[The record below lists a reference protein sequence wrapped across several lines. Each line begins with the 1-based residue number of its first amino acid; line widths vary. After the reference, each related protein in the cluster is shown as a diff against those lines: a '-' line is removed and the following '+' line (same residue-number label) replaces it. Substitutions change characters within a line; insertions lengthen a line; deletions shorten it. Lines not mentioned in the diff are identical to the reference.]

1 MTRFRATNHSEAVV
15 CADRQEVW
23 SALTDPALLPRLTPL
38 LQRIDTGV
46 AGDQDLWRWHLIR
59 ISVLG
64 VGIATT
70 FTERMRFEEGRRI
83 EYIHEPPAGTTER
96 TGANGS
102 YTLRDVDG
110 GTHLEIDLALHV
122 DLPLSRLA
130 SPAVVRTMEAV
141 MSRTGDRFATNLLN
155 HLGIHTPRRP

>member
-1 MTRFRATNHSEAVV
+1 MTRFRASNRSEAVV
-15 CADRQEVW
+15 HAERQEIW
-23 SALTDPALLPRLTPL
+23 SALTDPELLPRLTPL

-46 AGDQDLWRWHLIR
+46 GGEPDLWCWHLVK

-64 VGIATT
+64 AGISTT
-70 FTERMRFEEGRRI
+70 FTERMRFDEGRRI
-83 EYIHEPPAGTTER
+83 EYAHEPRTSGTER

-110 GTHLEIDLALHV
+110 GTRLEIDLTLHV

-130 SPAVVRTMEAV
+130 APAIVRTMEAV
-141 MSRTGDRFATNLLN
+141 MGRTGDRFATNLLN
-155 HLGIHTPRRP
+155 HLGTHTPRRS